1 MRAIRLAGFG
11 VLVAA
16 GILIAAPF
24 RTTAAGSD
32 ALQRLL
38 DKAAIED
45 VLVKY
50 TRALDT
56 LDADRYASV
65 FTDDAVFEMRGGE
78 IRKGRA
84 EIRSIITSLQES
96 RAEREAAGTA
106 SAALM
111 HHVMTNATLDVV
123 SDREAHHYAYWMTIL
138 GDADNSY
145 RVAGMGHYE
154 DVIVKHDGEW
164 LIQSRKLLR

>member
-1 MRAIRLAGFG
+1 MRTIRIAGFG

-16 GILIAAPF
+16 GLLIAAPF
-24 RTTAAGSD
+24 RTTAADGD
-32 ALQRLL
+32 AVQRLL

-45 VLVKY
+45 VLVQY

-65 FTDDAVFEMRGGE
+65 FAEDAVFEMGQGQT
-78 IRKGRA
+78 RKGRA
-84 EIRSIITSLQES
+84 EIRSIITGLQES

-106 SAALM
+106 TPSLM
-111 HHVMTNATLDVV
+111 HHVMTNATLDIV

-138 GDADNSY
+138 GDAENNY
-145 RVAGMGHYE
+145 RIASMGHYE
-154 DVIVKHDGEW
+154 DVIVKRDGQW
-164 LIQSRKLLR
+164 LIQSRRLLR

>member
-1 MRAIRLAGFG
+1 MRTIRLAGFG

-16 GILIAAPF
+16 GILIAAPL
-24 RTTAAGSD
+24 RTTAAGND

-45 VLVKY
+45 VLVQY

-56 LDADRYASV
+56 LDADKYASV
-65 FTDDAVFEMRGGE
+65 FTDDAVFELGGGE
-78 IRKGRA
+78 VRTGRA
-84 EIRSIITSLQES
+84 EIRSIITGLQES

-106 SAALM
+106 TPALM
-111 HHVMTNATLDVV
+111 HHVMTNATLEVV
-123 SDREAHHYAYWMTIL
+123 SDREAHHYAYWMTII

-145 RVAGMGHYE
+145 RVAAMGHYE
-154 DVIVKHDGEW
+154 DVIVKRDGEW